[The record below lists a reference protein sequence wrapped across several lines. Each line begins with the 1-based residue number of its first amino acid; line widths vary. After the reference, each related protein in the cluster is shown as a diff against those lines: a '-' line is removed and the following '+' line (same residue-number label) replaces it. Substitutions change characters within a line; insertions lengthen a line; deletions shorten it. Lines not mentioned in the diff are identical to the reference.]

1 MTTGKG
7 DGKIMDF
14 ELNAE
19 QLLVQKMAR
28 EFAAKDIAPTSLE
41 DDTLERYRPETTKN
55 MAVLGLLGA
64 PLPQEYGG
72 AGFDYVTYLLI
83 CEEIAKAS
91 AGVFT
96 TCLTVQTSL
105 FQMPILRFGSPELKK
120 RLLPLTTKGDIIGCF
135 ALTEADSGSDVAAAE
150 TGARLVGTNWV
161 LNGSK
166 MWISNGGIAD
176 LALVFAQTDK
186 TKRGRGITAFLVE
199 RKTPGFSS
207 RDIHG
212 KLGLRDSNTAEIILN
227 DCVVPPENI
236 LGGVGDGFKVA
247 MYALDCGRLSTA
259 AACVGIGQAA
269 IDASVKYARERKQF
283 GKPIGG
289 FQLIQ
294 EMVADMVTETE
305 VARHFVYLAGSL
317 KDKDKPVVRE
327 ASIAKYYAAEA
338 AVRTAQKAIK
348 IHGGYG
354 YSSEYPVGRLLRDA
368 VGLQLYE
375 GTAEIQKLIIG
386 RETLGIPAFT

>member
-1 MTTGKG
+1 
-7 DGKIMDF
+7 MDF
-14 ELNAE
+14 DLNSD
-19 QLLVQKMAR
+19 QVMVRNMAR
-28 EFAAKDIAPTSLE
+28 DFAAKEILPTAAE
-41 DDTLERYRPETTKN
+41 DDTNEHYRPETTEK
-55 MAVLGLLGA
+55 MAALGLLGA

-72 AGFDYVTYLLI
+72 AGFDYISYLLI
-83 CEEIAKAS
+83 CEEIARAS

-105 FQMPILRFGSPELKK
+105 FQLPILRFGSQELKQK
-120 RLLPLTTKGDIIGCF
+120 YLPRTTKGELLGCF
-135 ALTEADSGSDVAAAE
+135 AMTETGSGSDVAATE
-150 TGARLVGTNWV
+150 TSARLDGDKWV

-176 LALVFAQTDK
+176 VALVFAQTDK
-186 TKRGRGITAFLVE
+186 AKLHRGITAFLVE

-207 RDIHG
+207 RNIHN
-212 KLGLRDSNTAEIILN
+212 KLGLRDSNTAEIVLH
-227 DCVVPPENI
+227 DCVVPAENI
-236 LGGVGDGFKVA
+236 LGGSGDGFKVG
-247 MYALDCGRLSTA
+247 MYALDCARLSTA
-259 AACVGIGQAA
+259 AACVGVGQAA
-269 IDASVKYARERKQF
+269 IDAAVKYARERKQF

-305 VARHFVYLAGSL
+305 VARYFVYRAGDL
-317 KDKDKPVVRE
+317 KEKDRPFVRE

-354 YSSEYPVGRLLRDA
+354 YSNEYPVGRLLRDA

-386 RETLGIPAFT
+386 RETLGIAAFV

>member
-1 MTTGKG
+1 
-7 DGKIMDF
+7 MDF
-14 ELNAE
+14 DLTPDQVMVRN
-19 QLLVQKMAR
+19 MAR
-28 EFAAKDIAPTSLE
+28 DFAAREILPTALE
-41 DDTLERYRPETTKN
+41 DDATEHYRPETTKN
-55 MAVLGLLGA
+55 MAALGLLGA

-72 AGFDYVTYLLI
+72 AGFDYITYLLI

-105 FQMPILRFGSPELKK
+105 FQLPILRFGSAEIKK
-120 RLLPLTTKGDIIGCF
+120 RVLPLATKGELLGCF
-135 ALTEADSGSDVAAAE
+135 ALTEAGSGSDVAATDTDAHFD
-150 TGARLVGTNWV
+150 GKHWV
-161 LNGSK
+161 LNGNK

-176 LALVFAQTDK
+176 VALIFAQTERA
-186 TKRGRGITAFLVE
+186 KRHRGITAFLVE

-212 KLGLRDSNTAEIILN
+212 KMGLRDSNTAEIILK
-227 DCVVPPENI
+227 DCHVSPENI
-236 LGGVGDGFKVA
+236 LGGVGDGFKIA

-269 IDASVKYARERKQF
+269 IDASVKYAKEREQF
-283 GKPIGG
+283 GKQIGS

-305 VARHFVYLAGSL
+305 VARYFVYRAGDL
-317 KDKDKPVVRE
+317 KHKEQPLSRE

-338 AVRTAQKAIK
+338 AVRTAQKAVK

-354 YSSEYPVGRLLRDA
+354 YSNEYPVSRLLRDA

-386 RETLGIPAFT
+386 RETLGIAAFT